1 MDARYRCFCSVLMHL
16 QVRGASCRERVG
28 VCEGY
33 VIVLMHLQVRGAS
46 CPWLWNR
53 RHDATSRTQS
63 ATGPASTP
71 QDRPAPGADYHISL
85 QSRQA
90 PPTTPTPPPANNFRR
105 HHAEKPG
112 SKQGPKSRRARRTQ
126 APTLPV
132 VENEQPSA
140 QPPSPSPGTNHGTNR
155 SRRGNEPISGRNTTD
170 LDERPADRL
179 PSAPCRV
186 GR

>member
-90 PPTTPTPPPANNFRR
+90 PPTTPAPPPANSFRR
-105 HHAEKPG
+105 HHAEKPR
-112 SKQGPKSRRARRTQ
+112 SKQGPKSLHASVRSPVGPRTHHQDRIPGRAATVPVQRNGSGPGSKAACTPRRQNHTEP
-126 APTLPV
+126 PTV
-132 VENEQPSA
+132 TAVGNTSE
-140 QPPSPSPGTNHGTNR
+140 PPR
-155 SRRGNEPISGRNTTD
+155 
-170 LDERPADRL
+170 
-179 PSAPCRV
+179 
-186 GR
+186 

>member
-1 MDARYRCFCSVLMHL
+1 MLTGGTL
-16 QVRGASCRERVG
+16 QERRGRHV
-28 VCEGY
+28 
-33 VIVLMHLQVRGAS
+33 VLMHLQVRGAS

-132 VENEQPSA
+132 VENERLPRSRLHQALA
-140 QPPSPSPGTNHGTNR
+140 QTMARTDLDAEMNR
-155 SRRGNEPISGRNTTD
+155 SRAGIRPISTSGPQTGFPPP
-170 LDERPADRL
+170 PA
-179 PSAPCRV
+179 
-186 GR
+186 G